1 MELNTVERATK
12 TEIRQK
18 NRIKKKKEW
27 ASSVGLYQ
35 ILTVTSPPR
44 KCEPRGDL
52 LEVARGVY
60 YYIHYDSV
68 VL

>member
-18 NRIKKKKEW
+18 NRIKKKKKEW

-52 LEVARGVY
+52 LEVVHDLHTPY
-60 YYIHYDSV
+60 NVD
-68 VL
+68 LW